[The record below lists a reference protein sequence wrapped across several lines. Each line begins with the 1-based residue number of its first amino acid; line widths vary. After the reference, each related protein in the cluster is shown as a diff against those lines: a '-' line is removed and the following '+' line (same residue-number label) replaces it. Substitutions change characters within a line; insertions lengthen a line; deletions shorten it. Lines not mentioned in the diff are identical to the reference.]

1 PVGWKTFAKHSALF
15 CRLDRV
21 AGCMDCHCGP
31 GRRCFFRSPSTC
43 EAEQANK
50 HRHEME
56 RFELA
61 ASDPVELA
69 RLKTLVE
76 TGEGIKARYGS
87 ESSWR
92 CRRCCSLV

>member
-1 PVGWKTFAKHSALF
+1 
-15 CRLDRV
+15 
-21 AGCMDCHCGP
+21 
-31 GRRCFFRSPSTC
+31 
-43 EAEQANK
+43 
-50 HRHEME
+50 ME

-87 ESSWR
+87 ESSWPVPPMLFFGVEGLTTVGGAIG
-92 CRRCCSLV
+92 SLFLKTWLQRIT